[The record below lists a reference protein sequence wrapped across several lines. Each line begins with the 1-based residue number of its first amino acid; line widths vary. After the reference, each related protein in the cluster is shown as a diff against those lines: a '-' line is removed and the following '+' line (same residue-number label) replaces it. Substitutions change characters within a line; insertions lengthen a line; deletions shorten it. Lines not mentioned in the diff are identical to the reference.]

1 MLRQGANLNPD
12 VYKQMQGINSQE
24 VTDQLAQFGMT
35 PADVVQRIMGDPE
48 LAQAFSKPK
57 VQQAVME
64 LQNDSMAILKYQND
78 PDVMMVSFNLLMP
91 DAAQQTGSNRFGI

>member
-1 MLRQGANLNPD
+1 
-12 VYKQMQGINSQE
+12 MQGINSQE

-35 PADVVQRIMGDPE
+35 PGDVVSKIMSDPE

-64 LQNDSMAILKYQND
+64 LQNDNMAILKYQND
-78 PDVMMVSFNLLMP
+78 PDVMLVSSHFHFLTLI
-91 DAAQQTGSNRFGI
+91 ATSW

>member
-1 MLRQGANLNPD
+1 
-12 VYKQMQGINSQE
+12 MQGINSQE

-64 LQNDSMAILKYQND
+64 LQNDSMAIMKYQND
-78 PDVMMVSFNLLMP
+78 PDVMMVS
-91 DAAQQTGSNRFGI
+91 RW